1 LREFVLTPVILT
13 PGARGRE
20 GPGCDFLYC
29 FVWIVVD
36 WLDPVDL
43 ADCSKLG
50 FRLRETLLLLNSK
63 CHLFQDRGLWR
74 VRRSNSDFGSL
85 WRVRGRGKERVG
97 RESVASKRGGKER
110 ARERERKRGG
120 HKHIT
125 HSVMICTRMP
135 RVRSRP
141 LFWSSQ
147 ALVATLHSDL

>member
-1 LREFVLTPVILT
+1 
-13 PGARGRE
+13 
-20 GPGCDFLYC
+20 
-29 FVWIVVD
+29 VD

-110 ARERERKRGG
+110 ARELCKIDLDVPGAGEFLFL
-120 HKHIT
+120 HIL
-125 HSVMICTRMP
+125 P
-135 RVRSRP
+135 
-141 LFWSSQ
+141 
-147 ALVATLHSDL
+147 